1 MSKSHDVVIAGAGV
15 AGLVAARHLEDA
27 GRDVVIFDGADAAGG
42 RMRTDRYNGY
52 LLDRG
57 FQVLLTDYVEL
68 QRYLDMSA
76 LRLHRFKPG
85 ARIYYPGGTFDAVD
99 PLRERKHILR
109 ALFSPIGNPIDKL
122 KLLLL
127 INELKKQ
134 EISDIFTDSSIST
147 ADYLKSCGFSDTITE
162 RFFRP
167 FFGGIFL
174 ENDLQT
180 SSRMFRFVLKMF
192 SSGWAAIPEDGIE
205 AVPLQLKSALR
216 HTVFEF
222 NTSVQQIIG
231 ARDLVLS
238 DGRKINF
245 RKLIIAAY
253 PEKILPAL
261 AYENTRYRE
270 TTNLYFA
277 APKSPLQTPLI
288 ALNAYPD
295 ALINNYCVL
304 SDIAPSY
311 TSTEEALIS
320 VSIQRRH
327 DLHDEALST
336 MVLSELGR
344 ISGINTESWKFLRR
358 YTIRQALPVID
369 DIQYDMQPGSC
380 KVLDN
385 IYLAGDYLLNP
396 SLDAAMR
403 SGRRAA
409 EAVLREN

>member
-1 MSKSHDVVIAGAGV
+1 MSISHDVVIAGAGV
-15 AGLVAARHLEDA
+15 AGLIAARHLEDA
-27 GRDVVIFDGADAAGG
+27 GRKVIVFDGADAAGG
-42 RMRTDRYNGY
+42 RMRTDRLNGFQ
-52 LLDRG
+52 LDRG
-57 FQVLLTDYVEL
+57 FQVLLTDYAEL
-68 QRYLDMSA
+68 KRYLDMSA

-99 PLRERKHILR
+99 PLRERRQMFR
-109 ALFSPIGNPIDKL
+109 AVFSPIGNPIDKL
-122 KLLLL
+122 KLWLL
-127 INELKKQ
+127 INELKKLKS
-134 EISDIFTDSSIST
+134 SDLFLDTSIST
-147 ADYLKSCGFSDTITE
+147 IEYLRSKGFSDTITD

-174 ENDLQT
+174 ENELQT

-192 SSGWAAIPEDGIE
+192 GSGWAAIPEDGIE

-222 NTSVQQIIG
+222 NTSVQRITG
-231 ARDLVLS
+231 ARELVLS
-238 DGRKINF
+238 DGRKVTY

-261 AYENTRYRE
+261 ADENTRYRE
-270 TTNLYFA
+270 TTNLYFT
-277 APKSPLQTPLI
+277 APKSPLQSPLI

-295 ALINNYCVL
+295 ALINNFCVL
-304 SDIAPSY
+304 SDVAPSY
-311 TSTEEALIS
+311 ASAGEALIS
-320 VSIQRRH
+320 ASLQRRH
-327 DLHDEALST
+327 DLPDEDLSA

-344 ISGINTESWKFLRR
+344 ISGIKTTDWKFLRR
-358 YTIRQALPVID
+358 YTIRQALPVVD

-409 EAVLREN
+409 EAVLVDD